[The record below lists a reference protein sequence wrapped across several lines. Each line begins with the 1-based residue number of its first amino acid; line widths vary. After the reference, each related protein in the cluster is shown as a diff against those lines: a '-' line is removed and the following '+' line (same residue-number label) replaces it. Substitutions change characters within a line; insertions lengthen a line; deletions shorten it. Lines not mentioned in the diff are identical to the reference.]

1 LFTPGYLSAAG
12 AALLNE
18 MARQYQANG
27 FRIGVT
33 SWPLT
38 VSRPGRLQGTIIGI
52 DPGAFPPGFFFAEI
66 LGSAAAYPS
75 GGSGTDADDRA
86 YSWVERVQ
94 DVAGV
99 WKDGT
104 RFGEFNAYAAESET
118 GFPGEVAAGTMVMM
132 RASSSVAGTWEFL
145 PAASGSS
152 VPEYWYAQLTS
163 GTSPYSWVERVETS
177 AGAWANGSRT
187 GTSNAY
193 QCQPSAGTP
202 STPATTDIVLMRAS
216 ATVSGNYEFI
226 LADKAGDAQTTF
238 LANTTAVS
246 NTVYTSLM
254 TLTAAQTGTYLVG
267 YAGTF
272 SATSAG
278 NLFTTFAV
286 NGVAPS
292 GFAQFVS
299 LMAAATVQTFG
310 FTRMLNLT
318 AGDTVSL
325 LAFYNLT
332 GTTALGANDLWTTRM
347 WMARQ

>member
-1 LFTPGYLSAAG
+1 MFTPGYLSAAG

-38 VSRPGRLQGTIIGI
+38 VSRPGRMQGTIIGI

-99 WKDGT
+99 WKDGP

-145 PAASGSS
+145 PAASGSGG
-152 VPEYWYAQLTS
+152 
-163 GTSPYSWVERVETS
+163 GTALATQS
-177 AGAWANGSRT
+177 ATLSSGSRVSFT
-187 GTSNAY
+187 
-193 QCQPSAGTP
+193 
-202 STPATTDIVLMRAS
+202 STPTTVLS
-216 ATVSGNYEFI
+216 LTVTQ
-226 LADKAGDAQTTF
+226 AGQY
-238 LANTTAVS
+238 LIS
-246 NTVYTSLM
+246 Y
-254 TLTAAQTGTYLVG
+254 TLTTL
-267 YAGTF
+267 
-272 SATSAG
+272 
-278 NLFTTFAV
+278 LEH
-286 NGVAPS
+286 VANS
-292 GFAQFVS
+292 YV
-299 LMAAATVQTFG
+299 V
-310 FTRMLNLT
+310 
-318 AGDTVSL
+318 
-325 LAFYNLT
+325 AFIDGLSN
-332 GTTALGANDLWTTRM
+332 GTTASNYMRTAGASVDSVSDTTIRSLAAGTVLNLRSLWAAPIGSPAATIAVALGGPNLLDPLVGSVNGGPSTLYTTSINIVKLS
-347 WMARQ
+347 